1 MEHYKKIKNYPN
13 YLISDQGRVYNYKY
27 KRFLKPGDS
36 STGGYLYV
44 NLWKN
49 GVGKSH
55 LIHRLVALAFLSNVF
70 GKRTINH
77 IDGNKTNN
85 HADNLEWNTHSEN
98 NQHAYDAGLKQKGSK
113 HGQAKLSENQVLE
126 IRRLYKTGNYTYKD
140 LSKMFGVSQTPI
152 SFIVNRKTWK
162 HI

>member
-1 MEHYKKIKNYPN
+1 MERWKKIKGYED
-13 YLISDQGRVYNYKY
+13 YMISNQGRVFKEGSR
-27 KRFLKPGDS
+27 KFLKPGKGS
-36 STGGYLYV
+36 RGYLTV

-55 LIHRLVALAFLSNVF
+55 TIHRLVALAFLSNVF

-77 IDGNKTNN
+77 IDGIKTNN
-85 HADNLEWNTHSEN
+85 FVENLEWNTHSEN
-98 NQHAYDAGLKQKGSK
+98 NKHAYDAGLKQKGSK

-126 IRRLYKTGNYTYKD
+126 IRRLYATGDYSYRA
-140 LSKMFGVSQTPI
+140 LGKMFGVDHSLI
-152 SFIVNRKTWK
+152 GRIILRKNWT